1 MTPRLMFCAPASGSG
16 KTMVTCAVLRAL
28 LRRGLRPMACKS
40 GPDYIDPMFHSR
52 VLGTQSCNLDL
63 FFFDQA
69 TARSL
74 LARCAEKAD
83 VTVLEGAM
91 GYYDGIAMGAD
102 ASAYA
107 LAAATQTP
115 AVLVVDGRGRA
126 LSAAAEV
133 LGFQSFRQPS
143 GIAGVIVNRV
153 SPMVYPRLAET
164 ITRETGLPVFGF
176 LPVMED
182 CAIESR
188 HLGLVTAAEITD
200 LQQKLDQMAQ
210 QAEKTVDLD
219 GLLALARTAPE
230 LEKSPMSLPVVPDR
244 PRIAVARD
252 KAFCFY
258 YEASL
263 QLLREL
269 GAELVE
275 FSPIRDERLPRQI
288 QGLYLGGGYPELY
301 ARELAENETMRRSI
315 HDAVIGGIPTVAECG
330 GFLYLHRTLRDEGG
344 TPWPMAGVLDADG
357 YPTGKLSRF
366 GYVTLTAETD
376 SLLFR
381 RGETMP
387 AHEFHYWDSTQPG
400 ADFTAR
406 KPKSERHWMA
416 GVATDSLYAGFPHFH
431 FAAKP
436 EAARRFVEAAA
447 AYGKNRM
454 PDWSVEMR

>member
-16 KTMVTCAVLRAL
+16 KTTVTCAVLRAL

-52 VLGTQSCNLDL
+52 VLGAQSCNLDL
-63 FFFDQA
+63 FFFDHA
-69 TARSL
+69 TARGL
-74 LARCAEKAD
+74 LARYAGKAD

-91 GYYDGIAMGAD
+91 GYYDGIAMGTD

-107 LAAATQTP
+107 LATATQTP

-133 LGFQSFRQPS
+133 LGFQRFRQPS

-176 LPVMED
+176 LPVMAES
-182 CAIESR
+182 ALESR
-188 HLGLVTAAEITD
+188 HLGLVTAAE
-200 LQQKLDQMAQ
+200 
-210 QAEKTVDLD
+210 
-219 GLLALARTAPE
+219 
-230 LEKSPMSLPVVPDR
+230 LEQSPVSLPVVPDR

-269 GAELVE
+269 GAELVA
-275 FSPIRDERLPRQI
+275 FSPMRDERLPRQI

-301 ARELAENETMRRSI
+301 ARELAENETMRQSI
-315 HDAVIGGIPTVAECG
+315 HDAVTDGMPTVAECG
-330 GFLYLHRTLRDEGG
+330 GFLYLHRTLRDEAG
-344 TPWPMAGVLDADG
+344 TPWPMAGVLAADG

-406 KPKSERHWMA
+406 KPQSERHWMA

-447 AYGKNRM
+447 AYGKKQ
-454 PDWSVEMR
+454 DT

>member
-16 KTMVTCAVLRAL
+16 KTTVTCAVLRAL
-28 LRRGLRPMACKS
+28 LHRGLRPMACKS

-52 VLGTQSCNLDL
+52 VLGAQSCNLDL
-63 FFFDQA
+63 FFFSPD
-69 TARSL
+69 TARNL
-74 LARCAEKAD
+74 LAENAGQAD

-91 GYYDGIAMGAD
+91 GYYDGIAMGTD

-133 LGFQSFRQPS
+133 RGFQSFRQPS
-143 GIAGVIVNRV
+143 GIAGVILNRV
-153 SPMVYPRLAET
+153 SAMLYPRLAET

-176 LPVMED
+176 LPVMAD
-182 CAIESR
+182 CALQSR
-188 HLGLVTAAEITD
+188 HLGLVTAAEIAD
-200 LQQKLDQMAQ
+200 LQQKLDKMAQ

-219 GLLALARTAPE
+219 GLLALARRAPE
-230 LEKSPMSLPVVPDR
+230 LEKSPVSLPVVPGR
-244 PRIAVARD
+244 PRIAVAKD

-258 YEASL
+258 DEASL
-263 QLLREL
+263 EVLRDL
-269 GAELVE
+269 GAELVA
-275 FSPIRDERLPRQI
+275 FSPLYDETLPRQI

-301 ARELAENETMRRSI
+301 ARELAENETMRRSVYN
-315 HDAVIGGIPTVAECG
+315 AVTGGMPTVAECG
-330 GFLYLHRTLRDEGG
+330 GFLYLHRTLQDEAGK
-344 TPWPMAGVLDADG
+344 PWPMTGCLDAEG

-387 AHEFHYWDSTQPG
+387 AHEFHYWDSTAPG
-400 ADFTAR
+400 AAFTAR
-406 KPKSERHWMA
+406 KPQSERHWMA

-447 AYGKNRM
+447 AYGKKQNT
-454 PDWSVEMR
+454 